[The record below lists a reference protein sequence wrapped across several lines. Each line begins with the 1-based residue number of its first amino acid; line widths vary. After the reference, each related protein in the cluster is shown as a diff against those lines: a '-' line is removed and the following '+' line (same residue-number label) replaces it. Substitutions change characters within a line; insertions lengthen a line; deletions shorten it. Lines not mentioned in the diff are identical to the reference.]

1 MNAGETKSLKEAIS
15 NLKVASQLCGEIGGD
30 LMQQLDESITIV
42 GTFNDMKELEKFFEK
57 SKSYLYKVK
66 AASK

>member
-1 MNAGETKSLKEAIS
+1 MNADETKSLKEAIS

-30 LMQQLDESITIV
+30 LMQQLDESITKTI
-42 GTFNDMKELEKFFEK
+42 TKLEDVLGEK

-66 AASK
+66 VASK

>member
-30 LMQQLDESITIV
+30 LMQQLDESITKTITKLEEMKAF
-42 GTFNDMKELEKFFEK
+42 GTDIF
-57 SKSYLYKVK
+57 S
-66 AASK
+66 A